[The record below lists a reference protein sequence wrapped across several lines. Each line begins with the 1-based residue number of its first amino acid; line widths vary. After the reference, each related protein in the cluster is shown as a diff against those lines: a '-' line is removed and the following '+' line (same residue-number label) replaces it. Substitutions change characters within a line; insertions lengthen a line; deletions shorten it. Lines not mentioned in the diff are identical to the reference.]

1 MNKHDR
7 NQYDSNAD
15 VREESMNTKD
25 FVIGALIGGII
36 GAGAALLL
44 APKPGKELISDIS
57 EQASVL
63 KEKTSKIRETAM
75 EKGTELAGTAKEKT
89 NAISSTVSKQ
99 SSEIVNKVKGLT
111 SKNKTETHSDKGA
124 EDAAESI
131 NSAYNEG
138 FPEGNAPVNDTE
150 IQLKLDETKQAF
162 DETELKYNR

>member
-7 NQYDSNAD
+7 NLYDSSAD

-63 KEKTSKIRETAM
+63 KEKTSKIRDTAM

-89 NAISSTVSKQ
+89 NALSSTVSKQ
-99 SSEIVNKVKGLT
+99 SSEIVNKVKGLAP
-111 SKNKTETHSDKGA
+111 KNKTETQSDQGA
-124 EDAAESI
+124 EEAAESI
-131 NSAYNEG
+131 NNAYNEG
-138 FPEGNAPVNDTE
+138 FPEGNAPVNDAE

>member
-7 NQYDSNAD
+7 NLNDSSAD
-15 VREESMNTKD
+15 IREESMNTKD

-63 KEKTSKIRETAM
+63 KDKTSKIRDTAM
-75 EKGTELAGTAKEKT
+75 EKGTVLAGTAKEKT
-89 NAISSTVSKQ
+89 TALSSTVSKQ
-99 SSEIVNKVKGLT
+99 SSEIVNKVKGFT
-111 SKNKTETHSDKGA
+111 SKNKEENQSDNVT

-131 NSAYNEG
+131 NTAYNEG
-138 FPEGNAPVNDTE
+138 FPEGNSPVNDTE